1 METWEGGFI
10 RRDRRGAPVFVL
22 YKQVAGRRWKRT
34 LAARTLLDALVELR
48 RFEADPA
55 DYCHP
60 EDAPD
65 ARLVLDGALVD
76 AYLAS
81 IQNTPKW
88 RAYKRRLLLWWA
100 ATLNGCDLRRV
111 RLAKHVLPALAAPP
125 PLFRV
130 VTSRPR
136 LPSGHRE
143 RGNAVPPA
151 DTHATPWPGRGSLGA
166 QRRDREEG
174 GYRAAAA
181 VTSQITARRCFPPK
195 TRCSLLA
202 QALLFF
208 WPNQAPRKH
217 GAFAHGEDSYM
228 TISKWVSAG
237 LAIFALT
244 AGSAVASDAAQD
256 RGAAAVQA
264 NGHKHAVQ
272 ANDHEHCKM
281 DCCKKAHAQTKPA
294 EFTDFG

>member
-111 RLAKHVLPALAAPP
+111 RLAKHVLPAQAAPSS
-125 PLFRV
+125 V
-130 VTSRPR
+130 VPR
-136 LPSGHRE
+136 CDLPTQASIGSSPAWKRRPSGRH
-143 RGNAVPPA
+143 
-151 DTHATPWPGRGSLGA
+151 T
-166 QRRDREEG
+166 RDP
-174 GYRAAAA
+174 
-181 VTSQITARRCFPPK
+181 V
-195 TRCSLLA
+195 
-202 QALLFF
+202 
-208 WPNQAPRKH
+208 
-217 GAFAHGEDSYM
+217 
-228 TISKWVSAG
+228 AG
-237 LAIFALT
+237 
-244 AGSAVASDAAQD
+244 
-256 RGAAAVQA
+256 
-264 NGHKHAVQ
+264 
-272 ANDHEHCKM
+272 
-281 DCCKKAHAQTKPA
+281 
-294 EFTDFG
+294 